1 MISTFISLSKPT
13 KKPRRQSHVK
23 GNSRLQGKGQGAS
36 SKLLILQTEDDEYIK
51 KKKKWTLF
59 KTLRNSKYLWMSPKA
74 ADCNRTDK
82 NSLTCDDLCRVYIF
96 HKLSSQH
103 STCMSWSDVRKLER
117 PQFIC
122 NFMFVPYIIMVT
134 PKHHCRYVGFL
145 SSTLQG
151 TVLVACRQRKMRS
164 SSFCRSSVHIA
175 DKQITG
181 SLHLP
186 LLGFSI
192 LKLFGCSSSLTGT
205 SPFLNSSYE
214 SMKHTLRSHQSSR
227 INRAICITVNL
238 MLHFQSLYP
247 LNCTYWWNT
256 KSSKRVFQPKPI
268 CKVVGFLSKTLKKL
282 KWLAY
287 N

>member
-1 MISTFISLSKPT
+1 
-13 KKPRRQSHVK
+13 
-23 GNSRLQGKGQGAS
+23 
-36 SKLLILQTEDDEYIK
+36 
-51 KKKKWTLF
+51 
-59 KTLRNSKYLWMSPKA
+59 MSPKA
-74 ADCNRTDK
+74 PDRNRTGK
-82 NSLTCDDLCRVYIF
+82 NSFTCDDLYRVCIF

-103 STCMSWSDVRKLER
+103 SISMSWSDVCKLDSS
-117 PQFIC
+117 QFIC
-122 NFMFVPYIIMVT
+122 NFMSVLYIIRIM

-151 TVLVACRQRKMRS
+151 TVLVTHRQCKMHS
-164 SSFCRSSVHIA
+164 SSFCCSSAHRA

-192 LKLFGCSSSLTGT
+192 LKLFGCSSSVTGT